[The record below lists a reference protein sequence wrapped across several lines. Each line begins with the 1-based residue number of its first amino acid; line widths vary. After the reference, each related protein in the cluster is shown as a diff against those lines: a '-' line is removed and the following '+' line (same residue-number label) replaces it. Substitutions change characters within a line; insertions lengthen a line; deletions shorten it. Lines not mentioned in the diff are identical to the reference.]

1 MTNELTIETLDSVF
15 KRKESISVSEK
26 DLKKFKVDKKCFEH
40 KLFTLAHYLGKR
52 DKEIE
57 LAKLSN
63 QKEEAKMLKFHGV
76 TVHKNTNCS
85 TYYAR
90 FRVGKKQYY
99 VSAYTQKECYE
110 KLKELKSPKSVAKLL
125 AAQEVVTN
133 DISLEDWYNRW
144 LQLYKV
150 GKVKD
155 ETIRSYHTLF
165 KTIPQAMKEKRIAD
179 IKLVDLLSLIQN
191 LTSERQQQ
199 KFHDLLSMVFQK
211 AEDNDIIAKNLMRR
225 VDKPKHKKEHSI
237 ALTSEQQN
245 ILIETCSKIENAE
258 VILVALYQG
267 FRRGEVLGI
276 TRDCVDFDKKKI
288 TINKSWS
295 QRNKFD
301 TTKNDQSVRTIPMF
315 ESTYS
320 ILLKHKE
327 KKPEERMFNL
337 SIKQYETIL
346 SKVRKESGL
355 ADLKMKDMRSTFITN
370 CMNMNFP
377 VHIIQAWVG
386 HALGSVVTTSVYT
399 SHNDEADIEYI
410 SRINDKFKNSRD

>member
-1 MTNELTIETLDSVF
+1 MLFSEYDLS
-15 KRKESISVSEK
+15 KSI
-26 DLKKFKVDKKCFEH
+26 
-40 KLFTLAHYLGKR
+40 
-52 DKEIE
+52 
-57 LAKLSN
+57 
-63 QKEEAKMLKFHGV
+63 
-76 TVHKNTNCS
+76 
-85 TYYAR
+85 
-90 FRVGKKQYY
+90 
-99 VSAYTQKECYE
+99 
-110 KLKELKSPKSVAKLL
+110 
-125 AAQEVVTN
+125 
-133 DISLEDWYNRW
+133 
-144 LQLYKV
+144 
-150 GKVKD
+150 
-155 ETIRSYHTLF
+155 
-165 KTIPQAMKEKRIAD
+165 D

-191 LTSERQQQ
+191 LSSERQQQ

-276 TRDCVDFDKKKI
+276 TRDCVDFNKKKI

-315 ESTYS
+315 ESTYN
-320 ILLKHKE
+320 ILLKHKD
-327 KKPEERMFNL
+327 KKPNERMFNL

-410 SRINDKFKNSRD
+410 NRINDKFENFKD

>member
-1 MTNELTIETLDSVF
+1 MTSELTIDLLNSLL
-15 KRKESISVSEK
+15 KQKGAAESINNELNKINLDAES
-26 DLKKFKVDKKCFEH
+26 LHNRLFE
-40 KLFTLAHYLGKR
+40 LAYCLGKR
-52 DKEIE
+52 DKEVE

-63 QKEEAKMLKFHGV
+63 PKEETKMLKYQGISI
-76 TVHKNTNCS
+76 HKSKNAN
-85 TYYAR
+85 TYYTR

-99 VSAYTQKECYE
+99 ISAYTQRECYE
-110 KLKELKSPKSVAKLL
+110 KLKKAKSPTNVAKLL
-125 AAQEVVTN
+125 SSQNVITNNVT
-133 DISLEDWYNRW
+133 LEDWYKQW
-144 LQLYKV
+144 LTLYKI

-155 ETIRSYHTLF
+155 ETIRSYKSLF
-165 KTIPQAMKEKRIAD
+165 NAIPQNIKEMRMAD
-179 IKLVDLLSLIQN
+179 IKLIDLLTLIKS

-199 KFHDLLSMVFQK
+199 KFHDFMSMIFQK
-211 AEDNDIIAKNLMRR
+211 AVDNDIITKNLMRK
-225 VDKPKHKKEHSI
+225 VDKPKHKKVHSQ
-237 ALTSEQQN
+237 ALTSEQQTK
-245 ILIETCSKIENAE
+245 LIETCSKIENAE

-315 ESTYS
+315 ESTYN
-320 ILLKHKE
+320 ILLKHKD
-327 KKPEERMFNL
+327 KKLEERMFNL

-386 HALGSVVTTSVYT
+386 HALGSVVTTSVYA
-399 SHNDEADIEYI
+399 SHNEEADKEYI
-410 SRINDKFKNSRD
+410 SRINDKFKNSQD